1 MCTKDDILN
10 FAYAHN
16 WWLTIN
22 GERAKCYEFTLL
34 VLSNDVNNWEL
45 KVSNH
50 LVIMDITVEKTKPGS
65 LNCFRDDRE

>member
-22 GERAKCYEFTLL
+22 GERAKCYEFILL